1 MRTII
6 QNGTIVSDTAAF
18 RADLLLEDGVVKA
31 VGAGLSAPDAQVIE
45 ASGKYVLPGAVDV
58 HRPGE
63 HVERHILPAGGRGQA
78 F

>member
-31 VGAGLSAPDAQVIE
+31 VGAGLSVPDAQVIE
-45 ASGKYVLPGAVDV
+45 IGRA
-58 HRPGE
+58 
-63 HVERHILPAGGRGQA
+63 HV
-78 F
+78 

>member
-31 VGAGLSAPDAQVIE
+31 VGAGLSAPDAQVRLF
-45 ASGKYVLPGAVDV
+45 ATTFARKP
-58 HRPGE
+58 
-63 HVERHILPAGGRGQA
+63 RHSNQGDA
-78 F
+78 